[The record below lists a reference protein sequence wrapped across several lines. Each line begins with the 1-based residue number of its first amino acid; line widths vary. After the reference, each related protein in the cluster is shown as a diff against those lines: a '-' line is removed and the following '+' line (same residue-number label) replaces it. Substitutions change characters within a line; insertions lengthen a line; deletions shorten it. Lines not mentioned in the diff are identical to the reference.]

1 MTENQKHVL
10 KALFIFT

>member
-1 MTENQKHVL
+1 MTERQKHVL